1 VLLRGGIWLL
11 APEKKRIIA
20 IIDDDEDISKLFKIV
35 LGEKISGYDIHSFND
50 PIVALEHFTRNK
62 NAYALVM
69 TDLRMTGLSGL
80 ELLKKVKEANPRVR
94 TILASAYDFEGVK
107 SFQEYVD
114 LGIIDL
120 SIEKPIS
127 VQRLCDRVRDEIQ
140 IYQLAN

>member
-1 VLLRGGIWLL
+1 L

-20 IIDDDEDISKLFKIV
+20 IIDDDQDISKLFKIA
-35 LGEKISGYDIHSFND
+35 LGEKISGYDIYSFND
-50 PIVALEHFTRNK
+50 PIVALEHFTQNK

-107 SFQEYVD
+107 SFQEYVH

-120 SIEKPIS
+120 SIEKPIRI
-127 VQRLCDRVRDEIQ
+127 QRLCDRVRDEIQ